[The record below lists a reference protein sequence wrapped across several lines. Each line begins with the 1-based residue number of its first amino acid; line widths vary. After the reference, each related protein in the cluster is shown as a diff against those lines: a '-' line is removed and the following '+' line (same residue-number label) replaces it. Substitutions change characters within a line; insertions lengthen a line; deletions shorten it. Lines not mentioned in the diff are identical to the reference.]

1 MEAGCSIPVV
11 RVHGVDI
18 DRVRFP
24 AARPNKNQSKFAYAN
39 FDWFLFVAG
48 LFVILV
54 HMKENFEESLLQTNE
69 EIKKYKTAETDTE
82 KESILKEMERME
94 KEYVRDD
101 IWSRETSKEVVS
113 LQMKKHKVMEELHEK
128 IQALEKGEAVSGFTE
143 GEPRSVE
150 WNKAGHRAMVALP
163 SGKRAPA
170 TVGELVTDGEWG
182 IAYTLGKDIPKDIKK
197 RFVVAEARRKI
208 LALADEQIIETERVK
223 KKTTNTSYRNIFE
236 DVDKEKK
243 TGFIAEK
250 LVKTFFQKN
259 IIDHELKIRMEEVDV
274 QRDVDQ
280 KIDFILRLPHH
291 TRGVGTESSRDKE
304 NIGIQLTIDN
314 RVSAQERKNRQ
325 ITEAKKHLGED
336 VDDIVLVTLPL
347 TELSLLVHQWKEDE
361 MRPGGP
367 IKRWD
372 DSRKEQVFRGVLQGL
387 FSENEITGMWE
398 SVLGETPEV
407 IRANHEEFVA
417 KSEERL
423 AVAQKTEPKL
433 PDEGGQENLDKFANK
448 YGKWF
453 GKKK

>member
-1 MEAGCSIPVV
+1 
-11 RVHGVDI
+11 
-18 DRVRFP
+18 
-24 AARPNKNQSKFAYAN
+24 
-39 FDWFLFVAG
+39 
-48 LFVILV
+48 
-54 HMKENFEESLLQTNE
+54 MKENFEQSLLQTNE

-82 KESILKEMERME
+82 KGSILQEMERME
-94 KEYVRDD
+94 KEYIHDD
-101 IWSRETSKEVVS
+101 VWSQETSKEVIA
-113 LQMKKHKVMEELHEK
+113 LQLKKHKVMEELHEK

-182 IAYTLGKDIPKDIKK
+182 IAYVLGKDIPKDIKK

-208 LALADEQIIETERVK
+208 LAFSDEQIIETERVK
-223 KKTTNTSYRNIFE
+223 KTTREGGDISPSYRNIFE

-259 IIDHELKIRMEEVDV
+259 IIDHGLNLRMEEVDV
-274 QRDVDQ
+274 QRDIDQ
-280 KIDFILRLPHH
+280 KIDFILRLPHQ
-291 TRGVGTESSRDKE
+291 TRGVGAESSRHKE
-304 NIGIQLTIDN
+304 DIGIQLTIDDTA
-314 RVSAQERKNRQ
+314 RAQERKNRQ
-325 ITEAKKHLGED
+325 ILEAKKHLGED

-347 TELSLLVHQWKEDE
+347 TELSLLLHQWKKDE

-372 DSRKEQVFRGVLQGL
+372 DPKKEQIFRGVLQGL
-387 FSENEITGMWE
+387 FSEKEITGMWE
-398 SVLGETPEV
+398 SILGETPEV
-407 IRANHEEFVA
+407 MRVNHEEPVVE
-417 KSEERL
+417 SEEKL
-423 AVAQKTEPKL
+423 TVTQKIETRT
-433 PDEGGQENLDKFANK
+433 PDEGGKENLDKFANK
-448 YGKWF
+448 YSKWF